1 MVAPRAT
8 PCPTGPL
15 AGGVAVCEPQPDS
28 PRSTQT
34 APLTAAGAP
43 VSDRP
48 FTRTGLLG
56 FVGPVSS
63 PAPGPLPPTATL
75 PPARGR
81 PGRGPGFHV
90 PSAPR
95 GGVRPRGPRP
105 DQRPCLQDDLVF
117 VVGKLDGLMVVG
129 VRRHNADDVVAT
141 ALAVE
146 PVKFVYR
153 GR

>member
-1 MVAPRAT
+1 M
-8 PCPTGPL
+8 
-15 AGGVAVCEPQPDS
+15 AVCEPQPDS

-56 FVGPVSS
+56 FVGP
-63 PAPGPLPPTATL
+63 
-75 PPARGR
+75 
-81 PGRGPGFHV
+81 
-90 PSAPR
+90 
-95 GGVRPRGPRP
+95 
-105 DQRPCLQDDLVF
+105 DDLVF